1 MRDSEHQDF
10 TDKYFRKSF
19 CASNIYGAENMKYI
33 YKKILT
39 YNDYK
44 FMYLVKNNQEMQFH
58 SKLELSEPPM
68 FPRISR
74 SNKKSGT
81 YEYLVISESFHV
93 KGKGSTTRDIA
104 NLGNVKKLKPNEI
117 ENLID
122 GLIRLFQVEKYSL
135 SEQVEILES
144 LEHGSI
150 IFWQKL
156 WNKISLSDSIKKL
169 IRSKNNRIKIDVD
182 KYIEMMVINRCVDP
196 LSKLGT
202 TRWIER
208 TSYKAMKGYHDLP
221 MDVEYFY
228 RSMDYLLDI
237 KDELELALYEKLK
250 TLFSINVKL
259 TFYDITSTFFYTNNC
274 SIGKKGHSRDHC
286 SDKEQIVIGVVTSW
300 EGYPIKHYVFEGNT
314 KDEKTV
320 IDVVKQLKKEYQIE
334 ETTFVGDRGMITKL
348 NLSTIEGE
356 GFKYIMGVKHRQSE
370 IHAMLLADDELDE
383 NLYQEYKGLMIQERQ
398 ISVKDFLLWKSK
410 AILNEKGISTEDQAF
425 SSLKGLIGSLNNLD
439 EVEYPIIKKA
449 MSALTQDSRI
459 CRRISALIL
468 KYGRQYENTLRSI
481 ICLNPERQLLTKQK
495 REIKILSLSKALS
508 ELFSKVKKE
517 TEAVKIEKKIDRIF
531 EGYKRR
537 YKKFFEILRDHQQ
550 KAVGYTPNEKAL
562 AEEEKYDGIFILATN
577 RQDLEPG
584 KVVDSYKNLQEVEML
599 FDDLKHFVDIHP
611 VRHWLAVRVRA
622 HVFLC
627 ILALLLKRIFEI
639 NCMNG
644 KACMQPLEEISKSKL
659 IKYEVKY
666 SEKENRR
673 QTFPKVTQT
682 TPAQKEIFKIVGIR
696 NPMSLENLVW

>member
-1 MRDSEHQDF
+1 
-10 TDKYFRKSF
+10 
-19 CASNIYGAENMKYI
+19 
-33 YKKILT
+33 
-39 YNDYK
+39 
-44 FMYLVKNNQEMQFH
+44 
-58 SKLELSEPPM
+58 M

-81 YEYLVISESFHV
+81 YEYLVISESVHV

-156 WNKISLSDSIKKL
+156 WNKIRLSDSIRKL
-169 IRSKNNRIKIDVD
+169 TRSKKSRIKIDVE
-182 KYIEMMVINRCVDP
+182 KYVEMMVINRCVDP
-196 LSKLGT
+196 LSKLGA

-221 MDVEYFY
+221 LDVEYFY
-228 RSMDYLLDI
+228 RSMDYLLSI
-237 KDELELALYEKLK
+237 KDELELALYERLK

-259 TFYDITSTFFYTNNC
+259 TFYDITSTFFYSDNC
-274 SIGKKGHSRDHC
+274 SIGKKGHSRDHR

-356 GFKYIMGVKHRQSE
+356 GFNYIMGVKHRQSE

-383 NLYQEYKGLMIQERQ
+383 NLYQEYKGLKIQERQ
-398 ISVKDFLLWKSK
+398 ILVKDFLLWKSK
-410 AILNEKGISTEDQAF
+410 AILNEKSISTEDQAF
-425 SSLKGLIGSLNNLD
+425 SSFKGLIGSLNNLD
-439 EVEYPIIKKA
+439 KVEYATIKKA
-449 MSALTQDSRI
+449 VLALNPDSKI
-459 CRRISALIL
+459 CRRISALIR
-468 KYGRQYENTLRSI
+468 KYHGQYKNTLRSI
-481 ICLNPERQLLTKQK
+481 ICLNQERQAFAKQK
-495 REIKILSLSKALS
+495 REAKISSLSKALS
-508 ELFSKVKKE
+508 ELFSRVKKE
-517 TEAVKIEKKIDRIF
+517 TEAIKVENKIDKIF

-537 YKKFFEILRDHQQ
+537 YKKFFKILRDHQQ
-550 KAVGYTPNEKAL
+550 KAVGYTRNEKAL

-611 VRHWLAVRVRA
+611 VRHWLEVRVRA

-639 NCMNG
+639 SYMNG

-673 QTFPKVTQT
+673 QIFPKVTQT
-682 TPAQKEIFKIVGIR
+682 TPAQKEIFKMVGIK